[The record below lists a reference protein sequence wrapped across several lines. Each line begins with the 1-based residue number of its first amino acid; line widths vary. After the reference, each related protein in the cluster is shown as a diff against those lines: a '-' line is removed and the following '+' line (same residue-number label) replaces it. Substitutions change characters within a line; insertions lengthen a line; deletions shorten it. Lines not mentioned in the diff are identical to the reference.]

1 MYKIGID
8 VGGTN
13 TDAVILD
20 HQLNLIHSVK
30 VPTTDDIQTGIAGA
44 LNKVL
49 AESAVDPTKVTHAM
63 LGTTQCTNAI
73 VERKKLAKVGVLR
86 LGYPATASVLPY
98 TAWPKDL
105 VATLSETYALA
116 HGGYEYD
123 GQPLTALDEEELRGI
138 LASWRGEVEAI
149 AVIGVFSSLK
159 NDQELFVQALA
170 KEVLGADVPVSCS
183 SMIGSVGLIERENA
197 TILNAA
203 LHKVIKVTSEG
214 FEQALEQE
222 KIHHAQVYLCQNDGT
237 LMSLTYAKQFPI
249 LTIACGPTNSIR
261 GASYLA
267 GLKDAVVLDV
277 GGTTSDIGVLVDGF
291 PRESSLAVDVGGVRT
306 NFRMPDIVSIG
317 VGGGSLVREQPD
329 GSVTVGPDSVGY
341 RITQEA
347 LVFGGTQLT
356 TTDIAVRLGHAQ
368 VGDPSKVAHLD
379 QTFAEKVYQKIGE
392 LVSEAIDRM
401 KTSSA
406 DVTVVLVGGGSI
418 IIPEEL
424 TGVKA
429 LIRNENGAVAN
440 AIGASI
446 AQISGQ
452 YEQIYVYSKIQ
463 RDAALADAQEKAVQ
477 QAELAGAVPGTIELV
492 EVEETPL
499 AYHSENATRLRV
511 KVVGNM
517 Y

>member
-1 MYKIGID
+1 M
-8 VGGTN
+8 
-13 TDAVILD
+13 
-20 HQLNLIHSVK
+20 
-30 VPTTDDIQTGIAGA
+30 
-44 LNKVL
+44 
-49 AESAVDPTKVTHAM
+49 
-63 LGTTQCTNAI
+63 
-73 VERKKLAKVGVLR
+73 
-86 LGYPATASVLPY
+86 
-98 TAWPKDL
+98 
-105 VATLSETYALA
+105 
-116 HGGYEYD
+116 
-123 GQPLTALDEEELRGI
+123 
-138 LASWRGEVEAI
+138 
-149 AVIGVFSSLK
+149 
-159 NDQELFVQALA
+159 
-170 KEVLGADVPVSCS
+170 LGADVPVSCS

-379 QTFAEKVYQKIGE
+379 QAFAEKVYQKIGE

-499 AYHSENATRLRV
+499 AYHPENATRLRV